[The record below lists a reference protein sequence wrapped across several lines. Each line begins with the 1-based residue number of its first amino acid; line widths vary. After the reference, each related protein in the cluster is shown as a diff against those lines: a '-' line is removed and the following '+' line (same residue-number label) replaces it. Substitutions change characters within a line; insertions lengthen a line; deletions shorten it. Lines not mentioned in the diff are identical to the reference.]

1 MNIGLQENAVRG
13 HWQKQ
18 HKTCSRFPDGCDP
31 ATSYLRAT
39 VPLLPP
45 PLRPGVQSSTFA
57 CDLTASPLLQ
67 YSVGIY
73 RCCTRRA
80 AELGGLSLPC
90 GMYEVVMASEP
101 SLLTVADVGWPE
113 VHRSCRPIDVGC
125 RVIPGPKSAWIGF
138 GAVGYTSPPQ
148 TLRHPASPRP
158 LHQPFTA
165 LGAAPTCYATASQTL
180 YPSSASLSP
189 QLPNL
194 RTVCKKYLQF
204 YDHLAPLLLPALY
217 PEGPRGQ
224 ARVGGASGPAWP
236 VPEQMEVGRGA
247 LGVGRGAMPG
257 SHPLAN
263 PL

>member
-1 MNIGLQENAVRG
+1 
-13 HWQKQ
+13 
-18 HKTCSRFPDGCDP
+18 
-31 ATSYLRAT
+31 
-39 VPLLPP
+39 
-45 PLRPGVQSSTFA
+45 
-57 CDLTASPLLQ
+57 
-67 YSVGIY
+67 
-73 RCCTRRA
+73 
-80 AELGGLSLPC
+80 
-90 GMYEVVMASEP
+90 MASVP

-180 YPSSASLSP
+180 YPTSASLSP

-236 VPEQMEVGRGA
+236 VPEQMEG
-247 LGVGRGAMPG
+247 GRGAMPAGDARVATALSLWGEPFVTRKSTRPASMRCTPFRCAQCSLPRNGTAVSTRRSRRRTSIRRIVG
-257 SHPLAN
+257 SACDLTW
-263 PL
+263 